1 MLEMKAAHMTE
12 WEIDAHYKRQ
22 EEENLRR
29 YYALQAKRVLRE
41 ERSRLLRFIST
52 ALLMLV
58 ICTVFLQLDFQVQ
71 QRTCRV
77 ALLEK
82 EVDELRLQN
91 ADAEKRIEDAGNMLV
106 IQRKAVSYGMGYPK
120 EGNVVYYTLEK
131 QDYMFQTGS
140 IPES

>member
-1 MLEMKAAHMTE
+1 MTE

-52 ALLMLV
+52 ALLILV

-91 ADAEKRIEDAGNMLV
+91 ADAEKRI
-106 IQRKAVSYGMGYPK
+106 
-120 EGNVVYYTLEK
+120 
-131 QDYMFQTGS
+131 
-140 IPES
+140 